1 MAFTSADL
9 AAIDAAIAAGE
20 NTVEV
25 NGRRIVYRD
34 VDELIKARN
43 LIASQIS
50 SQSQQ
55 SSSGIRRGSFAV
67 RFETSR
73 GH

>member
-25 NGRRIVYRD
+25 NGRKIVYRD
-34 VDELIKARN
+34 VEQLIKARN

-50 SQSQQ
+50 SDTQSNN
-55 SSSGIRRGSFAV
+55 SVRRGSFAV

-73 GH
+73 GY

>member
-9 AAIDAAIAAGE
+9 TAIDAAIAAGE

-25 NGRRIVYRD
+25 NGRKIVYRD
-34 VDELIKARN
+34 VEQLIKARN

-50 SQSQQ
+50 KDTQSTN
-55 SSSGIRRGSFAV
+55 IVRRGSFAV
-67 RFETSR
+67 RFQTARE
-73 GH
+73 